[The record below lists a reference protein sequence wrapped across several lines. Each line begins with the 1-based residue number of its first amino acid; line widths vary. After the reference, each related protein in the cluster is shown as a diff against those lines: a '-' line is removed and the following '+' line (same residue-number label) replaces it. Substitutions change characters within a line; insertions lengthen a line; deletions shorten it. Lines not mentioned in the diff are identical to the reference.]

1 MNIASYLSNVQTN
14 KKLEKMYTLD
24 CSYYN
29 KTFPSIQ
36 QLITDILVS
45 GMDPSYEIVK
55 NGICIGEY
63 ASDYLTF

>member
-1 MNIASYLSNVQTN
+1 
-14 KKLEKMYTLD
+14 MYTLD

-55 NGICIGEY
+55 NGICTGEN